1 MTRKR
6 SNSLNQQDVNDYFSK
21 HEIMVRNGPRDA
33 FLQFN
38 QAPLQETLAYTL
50 KKAGFTEP
58 TPIQSVAWPP
68 AFQNKDCLAIAK
80 TGSGKTCGYLMPAM
94 NRILK

>member
-1 MTRKR
+1 
-6 SNSLNQQDVNDYFSK
+6 
-21 HEIMVRNGPRDA
+21 
-33 FLQFN
+33 LQFN

-58 TPIQSVAWPP
+58 TPIQSAAWPH
-68 AFQNKDCLAIAK
+68 AFQERDCLAIAK

-94 NRILK
+94 NKILKQGRVSTNEKVNHGPSMLIMAPTRELCQ

>member
-6 SNSLNQQDVNDYFSK
+6 SNSIHQEDVNDYFSK
-21 HEIMVRNGPRDA
+21 HEIVVRNGQHEA
-33 FLQFN
+33 YLQFN

-58 TPIQSVAWPP
+58 TPI
-68 AFQNKDCLAIAK
+68 
-80 TGSGKTCGYLMPAM
+80 
-94 NRILK
+94 